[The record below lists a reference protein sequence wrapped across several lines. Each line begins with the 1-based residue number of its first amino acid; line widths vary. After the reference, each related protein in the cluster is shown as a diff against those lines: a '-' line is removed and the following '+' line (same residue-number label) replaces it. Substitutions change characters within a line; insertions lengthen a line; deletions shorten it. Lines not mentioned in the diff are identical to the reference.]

1 MSVKPGP
8 AQAFA
13 STGLLTFF
21 SSGGNSGDTVQ
32 QLTSSMRQKQSLAL
46 LSCDL
51 HRKSVVPIV
60 QNVPVVPIAN
70 ACCGQFQSF
79 QPFNRYAPFKAFKT
93 ELGVRAMHRELLETD
108 GIYVLHEPSEAYT
121 RNLTG
126 ENEALSSENTL
137 PWNESLEN
145 PSR

>member
-93 ELGVRAMHRELLETD
+93 ELGRDTDAVLRDVVGYSAATINALRQDGVLE
-108 GIYVLHEPSEAYT
+108 
-121 RNLTG
+121 
-126 ENEALSSENTL
+126 
-137 PWNESLEN
+137 
-145 PSR
+145 